1 MKSNNLYVTH
11 KEITLRKELKKK
23 YNVQEY
29 MLTGHTPIRLYPPPL
44 NKREKIPSRRINP

>member
-29 MLTGHTPIRLYPPPL
+29 MLTGHTPVRLYPPIPT
-44 NKREKIPSRRINP
+44 KRKNIFRKD